1 MSGGN
6 RARVRLSNDKGV
18 CKVGS
23 TVHFVVEAQIVST
36 ISVRGVFAHLI
47 GYEQV
52 CWKKTD
58 TPNQSNAVR
67 HTIHSAELLVH
78 GDAEGRPNSLTP
90 GTHAFPGH
98 FLLPESLRSSFT
110 LSEHNAHS
118 GVFYVLEAE
127 FRTITRLRSPPLALR
142 VEGLLRNVALERD
155 CMLSRSVKRSLIGA
169 GNVRMTVRL
178 HRSILTAGDVL
189 RFDVDIANDTQ
200 RHFPCLVVT
209 LKQQLELIS
218 KANKRIDAC
227 ERVFFVKDDDIRNA
241 PLGASYQRT
250 LEFTIPA
257 DLPQTQTTEK
267 GLIAIEYHVN
277 VTLQVPWSMNIRVRL
292 PLAILQKTSF
302 PELLSP
308 READRVRR
316 SSFVS
321 PPPVADQQYAPPAAL
336 TRHDGAAA
344 AAAVYTP
351 APARSDNVYTP
362 APAVSRASA
371 VAKAPGSPVVQ
382 KLPGSPVVQKPL
394 GSVVVQKPPG
404 SPVVTQPQKSSGNLS
419 VPGAPA
425 AAQSLQGYGLAAP
438 RSPRRGSVDG
448 FGSLVESRDGS
459 EQLEPGAAEESAP
472 LGYVAAEDVAA
483 FQRAETYFKHWDR
496 DGNGWIDRDEFKA
509 LHADLVKNG
518 ITALSLSDAWAN
530 LDADGDGTITFNEY
544 VDFLIGVGSLRPP
557 PDETVLAVRPRRDSF
572 LFEADMYPYVMTQGD
587 QQLSARGLPQH

>member
-1 MSGGN
+1 
-6 RARVRLSNDKGV
+6 
-18 CKVGS
+18 
-23 TVHFVVEAQIVST
+23 
-36 ISVRGVFAHLI
+36 
-47 GYEQV
+47 
-52 CWKKTD
+52 
-58 TPNQSNAVR
+58 
-67 HTIHSAELLVH
+67 
-78 GDAEGRPNSLTP
+78 
-90 GTHAFPGH
+90 
-98 FLLPESLRSSFT
+98 LRSSFT

-169 GNVRMTVRL
+169 GNIRMTVRL

-227 ERVFFVKDDDIRNA
+227 ERVFFVKDDDIHKA
-241 PLGASYQRT
+241 PVGASYQRT

-302 PELLSP
+302 PELLSQ

-316 SSFVS
+316 SSLMS
-321 PPPVADQQYAPPAAL
+321 APPAAVPDQQYAPPASLA
-336 TRHDGAAA
+336 RHDG
-344 AAAVYTP
+344 AAVYTP

-371 VAKAPGSPVVQ
+371 IAKAPGSPVVTQPQ
-382 KLPGSPVVQKPL
+382 KSSGP
-394 GSVVVQKPPG
+394 
-404 SPVVTQPQKSSGNLS
+404 QPQKSSGNLS

-425 AAQSLQGYGLAAP
+425 AAQSLHGYGLAAP
-438 RSPRRGSVDG
+438 RSPRRVSVDG

-472 LGYVAAEDVAA
+472 LGYVAPEDVAA

-544 VDFLIGVGSLRPP
+544 VDFLITVGSLRPP
-557 PDETVLAVRPRRDSF
+557 PDETVVAVRPRRDSF
-572 LFEADMYPYVMTQGD
+572 LFEADMYPYVMTD
-587 QQLSARGLPQH
+587 SDKQLSARGLPEH